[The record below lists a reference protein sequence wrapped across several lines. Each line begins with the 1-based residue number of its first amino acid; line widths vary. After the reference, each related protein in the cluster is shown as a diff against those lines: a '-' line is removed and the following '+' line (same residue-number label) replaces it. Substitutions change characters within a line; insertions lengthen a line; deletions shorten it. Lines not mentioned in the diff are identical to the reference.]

1 MVIVL
6 FSSFDPTINEL
17 NRPIYRALTS
27 RVTSPD
33 QINGNTNRPIY
44 RALTSRVTSPDQ
56 INGNANITTM
66 EFHLRCSSATIVEWS
81 VLYNSCNP
89 TLYIQHERTPACGN
103 SMSGST

>member
-17 NRPIYRALTS
+17 NIPNYRAL
-27 RVTSPD
+27 
-33 QINGNTNRPIY
+33 
-44 RALTSRVTSPDQ
+44 TSPDQ

-66 EFHLRCSSATIVEWS
+66 EFPLRCSNATIIEWS

-89 TLYIQHERTPACGN
+89 ALYIPHVRTPACGN
-103 SMSGST
+103 SMPYLHIDN